1 MYQKNYMIVYNS
13 HMKEHYT
20 KQLRR
25 GALVKLDDDTL
36 AVIRD
41 NEPSVKR
48 KVEVTTSG
56 KPQIIEIESH
66 RILFPKREGV
76 AEHNPYRKRDKP

>member
-1 MYQKNYMIVYNS
+1 VYNS

-56 KPQIIEIESH
+56 KPQIVEIESY
-66 RILFPKREGV
+66 RIVSFSLKGKGWQSITHTEKEISRKEG
-76 AEHNPYRKRDKP
+76 EK

>member
-1 MYQKNYMIVYNS
+1 
-13 HMKEHYT
+13 MKEHVT

-25 GALVKLDDDTL
+25 GALVKLDNDTL

-48 KVEVTTSG
+48 KVEVNING
-56 KPQIIEIESH
+56 KPQLVEIESY
-66 RILFPKREGV
+66 RIVSVSIKGNGWQPITLTDKEIS
-76 AEHNPYRKRDKP
+76 RKTGEK

>member
-1 MYQKNYMIVYNS
+1 
-13 HMKEHYT
+13 MKEHYT

-48 KVEVTTSG
+48 KVEVTTSA
-56 KPQIIEIESH
+56 KPQIVEIESY
-66 RILFPKREGV
+66 RIVSFSLKGKGWQSITHTEKEISRKEG
-76 AEHNPYRKRDKP
+76 EK